1 MTLDSMKPSPAC
13 RALVCA
19 SEQRRLTAYLCP
31 AGVPTIGWGH
41 TKGVK
46 LGDTCSVQQAD
57 IWLSQDLED
66 AAAAVASL
74 VHVPL
79 TQGQF
84 DALTDFVFNLGAGRL
99 KTSTLLELLNAG
111 RVFVAAD
118 QFKLWVH
125 AKVKGQDVIE
135 PGLVKRRAAEVAMFL
150 DRKAAAA

>member
-1 MTLDSMKPSPAC
+1 MKPSSAC

-19 SEQRRLTAYLCP
+19 SEQRRLTAYRCP

-66 AAAAVASL
+66 AASHVASL
-74 VHVPL
+74 VQVPL

-84 DALTDFVFNLGAGRL
+84 DALCDFVFNFGAT
-99 KTSTLLELLNAG
+99 KFAESTLLILLNSG
-111 RVFVAAD
+111 RYDAAAD
-118 QFKLWVH
+118 QFKRWVH
-125 AKVKGQDVIE
+125 ATVNGQLVVE
-135 PGLVKRRAAEVAMFL
+135 PGLVKRRALEQAMFHGS
-150 DRKAAAA
+150 AGA